1 MEFGK
6 WNSLKD
12 ERLVDSLVP
21 SAVINAMIDN
31 YKIVSYQNFCQM
43 IDNYLFEN
51 DGFSLIC

>member
-12 ERLVDSLVP
+12 ELLVDTLVP

-43 IDNYLFEN
+43 IDNYSFEN
-51 DGFSLIC
+51 DGLSLIC